1 MFSSN
6 FYLFI
11 CGYFNPRA
19 NFDRYVMEV
28 IVTDT
33 QGTLGSQVT
42 ATVTVSIADMNN
54 HRPVFATN
62 YAEDVAEN
70 SAKG

>member
-1 MFSSN
+1 
-6 FYLFI
+6 
-11 CGYFNPRA
+11 
-19 NFDRYVMEV
+19 MEV

-33 QGTLGSQVT
+33 QGTLGSEVT